1 MKAPPQ
7 PLAVAT
13 LEQMSTAPTNP
24 QPMGDPITVQFNPT
38 TLRLAMQNSVDM
50 KKAFGKRPATQYDGT
65 SSSVLTFDLVFD
77 CADEGTTDSPVDVR
91 TRVAPIEK
99 FLLPAAGQKKSI
111 PPRVRFTYGSL
122 QLIGVMTSLNAEYDL
137 FSDHGIPLRAKLG
150 VTVKEQLPEY
160 EQGAVGSG
168 ANDGA
173 GAQDPSGLLPPGAGP
188 AAAPTQTGTA
198 VAGESAPDFAARM
211 GLDPS
216 AWKGLDLGG
225 LDPLSLAAGASIDF
239 SAGLTVDLGA
249 TAGISVGSAA
259 DAPVFSGPTPPPA
272 SAITAAGGLQKAL
285 DHDAARAVTEAASSA
300 RSAFAAAPS
309 QVPGPAGSV
318 LPGVADRRGLTF
330 GFGVPLRPSVTP
342 PDPYA
347 RLPRWSDRI
356 PVGDVPTTDDPTV
369 PGWVALHSG
378 VAGVAAAGSCGCGGS
393 GTGCGGRCG
402 SACGCTG
409 SATAGRSP
417 GVRRSSR
424 SAARPATMTARA
436 AARDVGRPAARA
448 GCAGCRGCR

>member
-1 MKAPPQ
+1 VKAPPQ

-13 LEQMSTAPTNP
+13 LEEMSTAPTNP
-24 QPMGDPITVQFNPT
+24 QPVGDPIGVQFNPT

-77 CADEGTTDSPVDVR
+77 CADEGTTESPVDVR

-122 QLIGVMTSLNAEYDL
+122 QLIGVMTALNAEYDL
-137 FSDHGIPLRAKLG
+137 FSDRGIPLRAKLG
-150 VTVKEQLPEY
+150 VTIKEQLPEY

-173 GAQDPSGLLPPGAGP
+173 GAQDPAGLLPPGAGP
-188 AAAPTQTGTA
+188 GAAPTQTGTA

-239 SAGLTVDLGA
+239 SVGLTVDLGT
-249 TAGISVGSAA
+249 TAGVSIGASA
-259 DAPVFSGPTPPPA
+259 DAPVFSGPNPPA
-272 SAITAAGGLQKAL
+272 PSAVTAAGGLQKAL
-285 DHDAARAVTEAASSA
+285 DHDAARAVVDAAASA
-300 RSAFAAAPS
+300 RSAFAGPAAPAAPAAAPAALPS
-309 QVPGPAGSV
+309 VPNPRS
-318 LPGVADRRGLTF
+318 LTF
-330 GFGVPLRPSVTP
+330 GFGVPLRGSVAA

-347 RLPRWSDRI
+347 RLPRWGERAAA
-356 PVGDVPTTDDPTV
+356 GDVPTTADPSV
-369 PGWVALHSG
+369 PGWVALRPEAIG
-378 VAGVAAAGSCGCGGS
+378 AAGSGSPSCGGS
-393 GTGCGGRCG
+393 CGGRCG
-402 SACGCTG
+402 SGP
-409 SATAGRSP
+409 GRGSP
-417 GVRRSSR
+417 GAPGLRATRR
-424 SAARPATMTARA
+424 AARPAAPTPRVVA
-436 AARDVGRPAARA
+436 RPAVGT
-448 GCAGCRGCR
+448 GCTGCRGCR